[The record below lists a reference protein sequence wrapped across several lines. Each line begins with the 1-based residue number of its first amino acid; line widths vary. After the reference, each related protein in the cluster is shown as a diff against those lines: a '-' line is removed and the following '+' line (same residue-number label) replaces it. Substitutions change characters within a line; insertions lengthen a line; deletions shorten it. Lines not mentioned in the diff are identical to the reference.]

1 MQTNE
6 WLQATDSRSTTN
18 PISIKTK
25 ETTCRQVIQRG
36 GKKKKKH
43 KSSQRKKMC
52 IIFKGTSIRITA
64 DLWAQVIE
72 TRRKWNDTFKE

>member
-36 GKKKKKH
+36 GKKKKNIKAARG
-43 KSSQRKKMC
+43 KKRVLSS
-52 IIFKGTSIRITA
+52 
-64 DLWAQVIE
+64 
-72 TRRKWNDTFKE
+72 KEHQ

>member
-6 WLQATDSRSTTN
+6 WLQATGSRSTTN

-36 GKKKKKH
+36 GKKKKKNI
-43 KSSQRKKMC
+43 KAARGKKCVLSS
-52 IIFKGTSIRITA
+52 
-64 DLWAQVIE
+64 
-72 TRRKWNDTFKE
+72 KEHQ